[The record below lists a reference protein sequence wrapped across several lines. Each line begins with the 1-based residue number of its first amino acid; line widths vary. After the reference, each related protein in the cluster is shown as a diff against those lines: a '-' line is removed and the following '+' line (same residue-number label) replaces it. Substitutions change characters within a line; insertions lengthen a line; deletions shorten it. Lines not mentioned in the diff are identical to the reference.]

1 MAVTMRGFGD
11 ISQRLTGNKLRP
23 IRSAGLTLAS
33 ETESEA
39 INGYPIG
46 AIGPQA
52 LITNVVTSKTFTLT
66 VESGDLQDNAFPIIF
81 NQNLVTAT
89 STPIVAQQVLTIP
102 GAPDYDVTVTGLVEN
117 QNVAATVLTTSGGA
131 PLDVYLT
138 RVAASATLAE
148 GQFKVEA
155 DTLTFHSSIA
165 SVAGAL
171 GIFINYQTTA
181 SSLPVIGGPTALSPI
196 GSFEVF
202 AKMQTMSGSKIWNFW
217 APNAQVG
224 EDIEFGSEI
233 DALSLEFT
241 LGSVPNW
248 ALPFM
253 LWQPAT

>member
-11 ISQRLTGNKLRP
+11 ISQRLAGNKLRP
-23 IRSAGLTLAS
+23 IRSAGLTLSS
-33 ETESEA
+33 ETESEQ

-46 AIGPQA
+46 AIGPQS
-52 LITNVVTSKTFTLT
+52 LITTVVQSKTFTMT
-66 VESGDLQDNAFPIIF
+66 VESGDLQDNAFSIVF
-81 NQNLVTAT
+81 NQNLVTAA
-89 STPIVAQQVLTIP
+89 STPIVAQQVLSVPTATP
-102 GAPDYDVTVTGLVEN
+102 WEVAVAGLTEN
-117 QNVAATVLTTSGGA
+117 QNVAATVLTTSNGA

-138 RVAASATLAE
+138 RVAASAELTT

-155 DTLTFHSSIA
+155 GKLVFHSTIA
-165 SVAGAL
+165 DVVGAQ

-181 SSLPVIGGPTALSPI
+181 TSLPVIGGPTALSPI

-202 AKMQTMSGSKIWNFW
+202 AKMQTTSGSKIWNFW

-233 DALSLEFT
+233 DNLSLEFT
-241 LGSVPNW
+241 LGTVAGW

-253 LWQPAT
+253 LWQPV